1 MNSLKTELISKHF
14 DHTLFKIFIF
24 ESMFQILLDGKQNVA
39 LFAKI
44 QYLFQILIIGVCCIF
59 LSEWGT
65 VCSVSVYCFL
75 SEIK

>member
-44 QYLFQILIIGVCCIF
+44 QYLFRL
-59 LSEWGT
+59 L
-65 VCSVSVYCFL
+65 
-75 SEIK
+75 